1 MKVSVAMYS
10 YHGLLA
16 DGMIDVF
23 GCLEAVRFHHDLP
36 AIDIWNGGMPDH
48 IWQLSISDLRFFDLN
63 SHAAAQDCVGIP

>member
-23 GCLEAVRFHHDLP
+23 GCLEAVRFRHGLW

-48 IWQLSISDLRFFDLN
+48 I
-63 SHAAAQDCVGIP
+63 